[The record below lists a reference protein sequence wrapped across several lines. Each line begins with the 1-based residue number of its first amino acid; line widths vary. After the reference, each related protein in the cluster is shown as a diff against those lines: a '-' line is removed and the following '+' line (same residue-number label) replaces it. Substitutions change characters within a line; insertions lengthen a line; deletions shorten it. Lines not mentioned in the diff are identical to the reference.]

1 MNDGFYKA
9 ITKTSLNKVQKIID
23 IEEFFKINL
32 DFLCVI
38 DTMDY
43 HKITDALLF
52 ISQAKYVA
60 FNLYDDN
67 EYITAA
73 ISGVKDDVNR
83 AASLLGYNIIGKK
96 WANDPTWAKKIN
108 GNVITVFPSLNELA
122 GDLIPQSII
131 SIINKILGIGQ
142 VILVKIMKD
151 EALLG
156 NFILMMPLGVNFKKE
171 SNVKL
176 YARQLGLSIMRKK
189 AEDQLRQNLQF
200 NESVIKV
207 LQYDFKTIAELLDFS
222 LNEALAVTKSKL
234 GYIFL
239 YSEENKELT
248 LHSWSG
254 SVLQECKIVDRQTV
268 YQLDKT
274 GIWGEAIRQRKH
286 IIINDI
292 QMSSPL
298 KKVYS
303 EGHVK
308 LFKYLTVPI
317 FDRDKI
323 VAAVGV
329 ANKELDYTQ
338 ADASNLALLLNNV
351 WTLLKRRKSEELL
364 IKEKDLLKATL
375 YSVEYLSYHDQLT
388 GLYNR
393 RFFEEELKRLDTKR
407 NLPISVIMAD
417 LNGLKLA
424 NDAFGHDLGDKLLQ
438 KTAEILKS
446 SCRED
451 DIIARLGGD
460 EFVVLL
466 PNTSEQ
472 QAEQIVNRI
481 VGACSN
487 AQVGSIALS
496 LSYGWEVKK
505 TIDEDINEILKK
517 AENRM
522 YRRKLFE
529 SPSMRSITIQTIIQ
543 TLYETHELEEKHSK
557 RVSDLCVAI
566 GKELS
571 FGTRELVELKSI
583 GLLHDIGKIAIDKAI
598 LSKSTPLTD
607 MEWMEIKRHPEIGYR
622 ILSSVNDLSETAQYV
637 LAHHEHWDGSGYPK
651 GLKKNEIPFKA
662 RIISLADA
670 YDSMTSFR
678 PYCTILPRKEAI
690 KQIRD
695 SAGQQFDPQLAK
707 VFIERVIERYNL

>member
-1 MNDGFYKA
+1 MNDGFYKG
-9 ITKTSLNKVQKIID
+9 ITKTSPNKVQKIID

-96 WANDPTWAKKIN
+96 WADDPIWAKKIN

-131 SIINKILGIGQ
+131 SIINKVLGIGQ
-142 VILVKIMKD
+142 VISIKIMKD

-254 SVLQECKIVDRQTV
+254 SVLQECKIIDRHTV

-317 FDRDKI
+317 FDRGKI

-338 ADASNLALLLNNV
+338 ADASNLTLLLNNV

-364 IKEKDLLKATL
+364 IKEKDLLKAR
-375 YSVEYLSYHDQLT
+375 Q
-388 GLYNR
+388 NR
-393 RFFEEELKRLDTKR
+393 
-407 NLPISVIMAD
+407 S
-417 LNGLKLA
+417 
-424 NDAFGHDLGDKLLQ
+424 
-438 KTAEILKS
+438 
-446 SCRED
+446 
-451 DIIARLGGD
+451 
-460 EFVVLL
+460 
-466 PNTSEQ
+466 
-472 QAEQIVNRI
+472 
-481 VGACSN
+481 
-487 AQVGSIALS
+487 
-496 LSYGWEVKK
+496 
-505 TIDEDINEILKK
+505 
-517 AENRM
+517 
-522 YRRKLFE
+522 
-529 SPSMRSITIQTIIQ
+529 
-543 TLYETHELEEKHSK
+543 
-557 RVSDLCVAI
+557 
-566 GKELS
+566 
-571 FGTRELVELKSI
+571 
-583 GLLHDIGKIAIDKAI
+583 
-598 LSKSTPLTD
+598 
-607 MEWMEIKRHPEIGYR
+607 
-622 ILSSVNDLSETAQYV
+622 
-637 LAHHEHWDGSGYPK
+637 
-651 GLKKNEIPFKA
+651 
-662 RIISLADA
+662 
-670 YDSMTSFR
+670 
-678 PYCTILPRKEAI
+678 
-690 KQIRD
+690 
-695 SAGQQFDPQLAK
+695 
-707 VFIERVIERYNL
+707 

>member
-1 MNDGFYKA
+1 MSNGLYK
-9 ITKTSLNKVQKIID
+9 IQKKIY
-23 IEEFFKINL
+23 IEEFFKMNL
-32 DFLCVI
+32 HLLCI
-38 DTMDY
+38 ADTMNY
-43 HKITDALLF
+43 QEITDALRF
-52 ISQAKYVA
+52 ISKAKYVA
-60 FNLYDDN
+60 FNLYDDSG
-67 EYITAA
+67 EKFITVA
-73 ISGVKDDVNR
+73 ISGLTEDIKR
-83 AASLLGYNIIGKK
+83 AESLLGYDIIGKK
-96 WANDPTWAKKIN
+96 WACDPIRAKKIDSK
-108 GNVITVFPSLNELA
+108 VIAVFPSLNEFA
-122 GDLIPQSII
+122 GDVIPESII
-131 SIINKILGIGQ
+131 SMINKEFDIGQ
-142 VILVKIMKD
+142 VILVKILKD
-151 EALLG
+151 DVFLG
-156 NFILMMPLGVNFKKE
+156 DFTLMMPSGVSFKKE
-171 SNVKL
+171 NYVKL
-176 YARQLGLSIMRKK
+176 YTRQLGLSIMRKK

-207 LQYDFKTIAELLDFS
+207 LQYDFKTIAELLEFA

-234 GYIFL
+234 GYISL
-239 YSEENKELT
+239 YNEENRELT

-254 SVLQECKIVDRQTV
+254 SVMEECTITDRHTV

-274 GIWGEAIRQRKH
+274 GIWGEVIRQRKPL
-286 IIINDI
+286 IINDF
-292 QMSSPL
+292 QTPSLL
-298 KKVYS
+298 KNGYP
-303 EGHVK
+303 EEHVK

-323 VAAVGV
+323 VAIVGV
-329 ANKELDYTQ
+329 ANKELDYTES
-338 ADASNLALLLNNV
+338 DVSNLTLLLNNV
-351 WTLLKRRKSEELL
+351 WALLARKKSEELL
-364 IKEKDLLKATL
+364 IKEKELLKATL
-375 YSVEYLSYHDQLT
+375 NSVEYLSYHDQLT

-407 NLPISVIMAD
+407 NLPISVIMVD

-424 NDAFGHDLGDKLLQ
+424 NDAFGHDLGDKLLR

-466 PNTSEQ
+466 PNTSEEQ
-472 QAEQIVNRI
+472 VEQIVNRI

-487 AQVGSIALS
+487 VKVGSITLS

-505 TIDEDINEILKK
+505 SKDDDINEILKK

-543 TLYETHELEEKHSK
+543 TLYETHKLEEKHSR

-571 FGTRELVELKSI
+571 FNVRELAELKNI

-598 LSKSTPLTD
+598 LSKTTPLTD
-607 MEWMEIKRHPEIGYR
+607 VEWTEIKRHPEIGYR
-622 ILSSVNDLSETAQYV
+622 ILSLANDLSEIAQYV

-651 GLKKNEIPFKA
+651 GLKRNEIPFKA
-662 RIISLADA
+662 RIILLTDA

-678 PYCTILPRKEAI
+678 PYCTILPREEAI

-695 SAGQQFDPQLAK
+695 GAGKQFDPKLAK
-707 VFIERVIERYNL
+707 VFVERVLANYTL